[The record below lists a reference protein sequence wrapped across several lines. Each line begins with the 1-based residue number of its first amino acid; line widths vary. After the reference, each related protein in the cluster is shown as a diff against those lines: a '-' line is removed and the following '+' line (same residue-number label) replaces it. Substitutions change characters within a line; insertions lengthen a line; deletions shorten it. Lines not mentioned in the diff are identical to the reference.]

1 MVVRE
6 KTGARETIDSY
17 KEPPLPSPVTPRL
30 NIKTSQNVLL
40 FFSHLSL
47 CYTKTLLFVTL
58 HFNSSEFDR
67 QPLICIQKAS

>member
-17 KEPPLPSPVTPRL
+17 KETPPFKYKDIPKRS
-30 NIKTSQNVLL
+30 S
-40 FFSHLSL
+40 FFFHLSL
-47 CYTKTLLFVTL
+47 CYTKTFLFVTL
-58 HFNSSEFDR
+58 HSNSSEFDR

>member
-17 KEPPLPSPVTPRL
+17 KDPPVTPHL
-30 NIKTSQNVLL
+30 NIKTSQNILL
-40 FFSHLSL
+40 YFHLSL